1 MRKSFL
7 AVIPVLWLVA
17 ALPTLAQ
24 GLQTPSASNDTPPV
38 GTLPNGRTSTARR
51 TAPSH
56 RYQAHRH
63 VAVSKQPAA
72 PVSQ

>member
-24 GLQTPSASNDTPPV
+24 GLQTPSAATDAPPA
-38 GTLPNGRTSTARR
+38 GTLPNGRTSTARH
-51 TAPSH
+51 TASSH
-56 RYQAHRH
+56 RYRAHRH
-63 VAVSKQPAA
+63 VAASKQTAA
-72 PVSQ
+72 PLSQ